1 MTFWFQP
8 FLGVFIGASAV
19 AVTDLNINNSFRK
32 ANHFLCSISSLSV
45 QTLHIEWVS
54 SGKSN
59 TREKSLALHHRLIK
73 RVSVKSPAVLAPR
86 VCACAHGWVHRCDAD
101 VQQEPSSWLRVRRSA
116 AGQACDC
123 SGLPP
128 HPCVNTHV
136 SGWPQKLLSL
146 YLFISCALAE
156 GNRCEVSMRCVALGL
171 ALNAACTI
179 GTVELSGEPGLQPR
193 GRPQPKLKPRN
204 TGPIVFHAVS
214 HILAS
219 VRDVSMT
226 FSLYTNKTQH
236 KNHFFRLQFGQILF
250 HRSDRHSNI
259 RMRSNIPMNRAKIS
273 RALLYN
279 IEQCVL
285 HCQQQKT
292 MGQRLWVKSW
302 LRQRGVLMLQSI
314 KVHNI

>member
-73 RVSVKSPAVLAPR
+73 RVSVKSPAVLAPPC

-204 TGPIVFHAVS
+204 TGPIVFDAVN

-226 FSLYTNKTQH
+226 FSLYSNKTQH
-236 KNHFFRLQFGQILF
+236 KNHFFRLQFGRYSFTDLTGTQTLGWDQTF
-250 HRSDRHSNI
+250 QW
-259 RMRSNIPMNRAKIS
+259 
-273 RALLYN
+273 
-279 IEQCVL
+279 IEQRSVVL
-285 HCQQQKT
+285 YYTTLNNVFYTANNKNNGTKT
-292 MGQRLWVKSW
+292 VGEILAKTAWRVNAT
-302 LRQRGVLMLQSI
+302 VY
-314 KVHNI
+314 

>member
-59 TREKSLALHHRLIK
+59 TREKSLPCTIDWLS
-73 RVSVKSPAVLAPR
+73 VSPSNPR
-86 VCACAHGWVHRCDAD
+86 PCWPPCVRACAHGWVHRCDAD

-116 AGQACDC
+116 AGQARDC

-179 GTVELSGEPGLQPR
+179 VTVELSGEPGLQPW
-193 GRPQPKLKPRN
+193 GRPQPKLKPCN
-204 TGPIVFHAVS
+204 AGLIVFDAVN

-236 KNHFFRLQFGQILF
+236 KNHFFAYNSADTLSQIWQ
-250 HRSDRHSNI
+250 
-259 RMRSNIPMNRAKIS
+259 
-273 RALLYN
+273 ALK
-279 IEQCVL
+279 
-285 HCQQQKT
+285 H
-292 MGQRLWVKSW
+292 
-302 LRQRGVLMLQSI
+302 
-314 KVHNI
+314 